1 MNFLNQ
7 AQSILD
13 HIAEQAGIDPFKLDD
28 EKRAFFTVNDMS
40 FLFYA
45 LEDESVLV
53 TAIYIGQP
61 DLDDADFLYTVLC
74 GNHLWEFTGGGSLS
88 LDKDTGHLCLHHRLD
103 LPLEEMSEI
112 EPFFANLL
120 GAAEYWKEI
129 LARVDEKID
138 AGFTGTNAQHFIR
151 V

>member
-13 HIAEQAGIDPFKLDD
+13 HIAEQAGIDPFKFDD
-28 EKRAFFTVNDMS
+28 EGRAFFTANDMS

-45 LEDESVLV
+45 LEDESSLV

-61 DLDDADFLYTVLC
+61 DLDDAHFLYTVLC

-88 LDKDTGHLCLHHRLD
+88 IDKDTGHLCLHHRLD
-103 LPLEEMSEI
+103 LPLEEVSEI

-129 LARVDEKID
+129 LSRAEEKKD
-138 AGFTGTNAQHFIR
+138 MNFTGTDAQHFIR